1 MRKIQRFV
9 IYLLV
14 LLFGQQVFSQTIS
27 NDETR
32 YYEAGLEYRNNG
44 DLAGAVKSWVSG
56 GQALQRQQKAD
67 PRIGIAFIELVT
79 EIKAVKYYEMA
90 CEMYLWGF
98 SQGWVQKYTK
108 DIENEVERIAP
119 LLNKDMQKTWQ
130 SLLKKDDPQLFI
142 EIKSFWVNKDPT
154 PTTATNERLLEHWQ
168 RIAHA
173 RKNFRNSKN
182 TVYGTD
188 DRGLIYVKYGE
199 PERIVRGSLG
209 SRRGSFKRW
218 IDFLIDEDLTV
229 ANDAGRIGSD
239 AGQRAAQQHFLISE
253 IDRYNNYPEYEIW
266 FYHSFNTNEP
276 ISYMFGNREGI
287 GLYGLRNGVED
298 FIPGRAFLRTS
309 SNRTGGISPGAVLQ
323 SVYYSELMHLR
334 PDFEDRY
341 NELERIWDSLGSGKS
356 PLVIN
361 SSFRL
366 KRQNFKIA
374 DIFNPVTVFAPPEKS
389 SFDQTISK
397 VKMLVSPFRFL
408 NEEDL
413 PNIALITLSYPQI
426 RMDYIKASDEKK
438 FPDYSV
444 THTVIAY
451 DRNHNEIRRL
461 NEALQSGDDN
471 ISTFI
476 LPHEDLQSDFM
487 LVTEVFN
494 SLPTGKVAPAGEFDT
509 SPQII
514 ALGKTN
520 VPSPRPLSAS
530 HDLLELSDLLI
541 GVSSPSKLESKSL
554 PFPLVPSSR
563 ISATD
568 LLKIYFEI
576 YHLYF
581 DEDGVTHYS
590 IDFEVAR
597 LKGKKKKKK
606 ESISLSFNFDAYQR
620 ISKEQFEMDLSKLT
634 PGYYEL
640 SVQVTDKVSL
650 QKRGR
655 KARFEIVDVGKHKMF

>member
-1 MRKIQRFV
+1 MRKS
-9 IYLLV
+9 LLILICLGV
-14 LLFGQQVFSQTIS
+14 LLIGSQGLSQTAPGRQS
-27 NDETR
+27 D
-32 YYEAGLEYRNNG
+32 YYQAGLVQRDAG
-44 DLAGAVKSWVSG
+44 DWLAAIKSWVSA
-56 GQALQRQQKAD
+56 GQILQRQQKTD
-67 PRIGIAFIELVT
+67 PRIGISFIELVT
-79 EIKAVKYYEMA
+79 EQRVVKYYELA

-98 SQGWVQKYTK
+98 SQGWVQKYNK

-119 LLNKDMQKTWQ
+119 LLNKDMRKKWQ
-130 SLLKKDDPQLFI
+130 SLFKKNDPQLFI

-173 RKNFRNSKN
+173 RKNFRNGKN

-199 PERIVRGSLG
+199 PERMARGSLG

-218 IDFLIDEDLTV
+218 TDFLIEAETATGDPRRNSRGLQK
-229 ANDAGRIGSD
+229 AGD
-239 AGQRAAQQHFLISE
+239 QLFLLRE
-253 IDRYNNYPEYEIW
+253 IDRYNNYPDYEIW
-266 FYHSFNTNEP
+266 FYHSLNTDEL
-276 ISYMFGNREGI
+276 ISYMFGNHEGI

-323 SVYYSELMHLR
+323 SVYYSELMHLH

-341 NELERIWDSLGSGKS
+341 FELERIWDSLAGGRS

-361 SSFRL
+361 SSFRM
-366 KRQNFKIA
+366 KRQNFKTA
-374 DIFNPVTVFAPPEKS
+374 DIFNPLTAFAPPEKS

-408 NEEDL
+408 NEEGL

-426 RMDYIKASDEKK
+426 RMDYIKTSDEKN

-451 DRNHNEIRRL
+451 DRNHNEIRRM

-476 LPHEDLQSDFM
+476 LPHEDLQSDFT

-494 SLPTGKVAPAGEFDT
+494 SLITSKAAPAGEFDT
-509 SPQII
+509 PPQII

-520 VPSPRPLSAS
+520 VPSPSPLSAS
-530 HDLLELSDLLI
+530 HELLELSDLLI
-541 GVSSPSKLESKSL
+541 GVSSPGELESQSL

-563 ISATD
+563 ILATD

-581 DEDGVTHYS
+581 DEDGVAHYS

-597 LKGKKKKKK
+597 LRGKKKEKK

-640 SVQVTDKVSL
+640 SVQVTDKVSM

>member
-1 MRKIQRFV
+1 M
-9 IYLLV
+9 
-14 LLFGQQVFSQTIS
+14 
-27 NDETR
+27 
-32 YYEAGLEYRNNG
+32 EYRNNG
-44 DLAGAVKSWVSG
+44 DLAEAVKSWVSG

-67 PRIGIAFIELVT
+67 PRIGIAFIELIT

-98 SQGWVQKYTK
+98 SQGGMQKYNR
-108 DIENEVERIAP
+108 DVENEVERIAP
-119 LLNKDMQKTWQ
+119 LLNKDMRKKWH
-130 SLLKKDDPQLFI
+130 SLFKKNDPQLFI

-199 PERIVRGSLG
+199 PERMARGSLG

-218 IDFLIDEDLTV
+218 ADFLTGEGLIG
-229 ANDAGRIGSD
+229 ANDAETRSGG
-239 AGQRAAQQHFLISE
+239 GQRAAQEDFLIRE

-266 FYHSFNTNEP
+266 FYHSLNTDEP
-276 ISYMFGNREGI
+276 ISYMFGNHEGI

-323 SVYYSELMHLR
+323 SVYYSELMHLH

-341 NELERIWDSLGSGKS
+341 FELERIWDSLASGRS

-361 SSFRL
+361 SSFRM
-366 KRQNFKIA
+366 KRQNFKTA
-374 DIFNPVTVFAPPEKS
+374 DIFNPLTAFAPPEKS

-408 NEEDL
+408 NEEGI

-426 RMDYIKASDEKK
+426 RMDYIKTSAEKN

-444 THTVIAY
+444 SHTVIAY

-494 SLPTGKVAPAGEFDT
+494 SLTTSKAAPAGEFDT

-514 ALGKTN
+514 ALGRTN

-541 GVSSPSKLESKSL
+541 GVSSPSELESKSL

-563 ISATD
+563 ILATD

-581 DEDGVTHYS
+581 DEDGVAHYS

-597 LKGKKKKKK
+597 LKGKKKEKK
-606 ESISLSFNFDAYQR
+606 ESISLSFNFDAYKR
-620 ISKEQFEMDLSKLT
+620 MSKEQFEMDISNLT